1 MDDDTSSSDPL
12 FLEGRVALLSSLCAL
27 LMHKTYDKASLDGV
41 IEEAIAMIESD
52 NNRPGNFHRGAS
64 YQFHEM
70 RRVLGILQDK
80 GA

>member
-27 LMHKTYDKASLDGV
+27 LMHKSYDKTSLDGV
-41 IEEAIAMIESD
+41 IERAIAMIESD
-52 NNRPGNFHRGAS
+52 KRPGSFHRGVS
-64 YQFHEM
+64 SQHHEM

>member
-12 FLEGRVALLSSLCAL
+12 FLEGRVALLNSLCAL
-27 LMHKTYDKASLDGV
+27 LMHKSNDKGNLEVV
-41 IEEAIAMIESD
+41 IEEAIDMIKLD
-52 NNRPGNFHRGAS
+52 NRPGNFHRGVN

>member
-27 LMHKTYDKASLDGV
+27 LMHKSSDKASLDGV

-52 NNRPGNFHRGAS
+52 KRPRNFHRGVS

-70 RRVLGILQDK
+70 RRVLGILQDN